1 MDLTPVYELRERLQT
16 GAVAGTGLIM
26 EDFRLKRAVEAAAPL
41 EKASPVLARIVQLSG
56 QIVSESCEDR
66 AGALLDALTLLDA
79 LLCTQGTVEAEGVVE
94 PLIEQREAMG
104 AYMENIPYSVLS
116 ALLDALQHSG
126 GGRYSYVVN
135 LHKEQPQLFRDYRVR
150 AALVDALGASYGE
163 LAEDA
168 AGWLIEDGIQNRS
181 SFAGIRF
188 LLEKGFDPK
197 GKKEMARRVQVLERV
212 VGAEANDFYL
222 KQLGAAKKEVRAAL
236 IHALRHNRENEELL
250 LSLRDTETGN
260 NKKMALYALACMS
273 GEKTWAFFE
282 SLAVKDPLEA
292 VTCMEGSGR
301 PEAAKLVSGIF
312 FRKLADWR
320 QGKRKPD
327 NETEALLNA
336 CISAFSGKCGTEIC
350 ECYRQA
356 ARVRTVLDGA
366 KKAEKNATSAML
378 FFRPD
383 HLNSSR
389 VPFSK
394 AIQESLF
401 LNLLMPQGKELA
413 PLAWELYQTYGDL
426 YFPAVMAAAFRESDG
441 AKCQALLQD
450 FVEEKGIFGRRLRK
464 DRTVFVW
471 EAFSAMKPL
480 PAVYADGTGGYV
492 LQAAYVSQA
501 DLRKNSIRYSLYGIT
516 EEIFSILMR
525 LEDKATDILLAA
537 WIQPDNDA
545 LCRRL
550 SSYFYIRAQKEKDNR
565 LYLEPLKKCGFESCK
580 GLAVHYFKGL
590 ARPVSAWEIN
600 SYFGQLPG
608 SAAAKTEEAGQV
620 LLLLQRGIIKGRDN
634 CAAVL
639 EAYIQEQKALI

>member
-1 MDLTPVYELRERLQT
+1 MDLTPVYELRERLKA
-16 GAVAGTGLIM
+16 GAIAGTGLIM
-26 EDFRLKRAVEAAAPL
+26 EDFRLKRAVEAVTPL
-41 EKASPVLARIVQLSG
+41 EKASPVFARIVQLSR
-56 QIVSESCEDR
+56 QMISEDCEDR
-66 AGALLDALTLLDA
+66 AGTLLDALTLVDA
-79 LLCTQGTVEAEGVVE
+79 LLCTQGAVEAEGSVE
-94 PLIEQREAMG
+94 PLAETGEAI
-104 AYMENIPYSVLS
+104 AVDTQNIPYSVLS

-150 AALVDALGASYGE
+150 AALVEALGASYGE

-168 AGWLIEDGIQNRS
+168 AGWLIEDGIQDRG

-188 LLEKGFDPK
+188 LLEKGFDPR

-212 VGAEANDFYL
+212 AGAEANDFYL

-250 LSLRDTETGN
+250 LSLCDTETGN

-282 SLAVKDPLEA
+282 SLAVKDPLGA

-301 PEAAKLVSGIF
+301 PEAARLVSGIF
-312 FRKLADWR
+312 LKTLADWR
-320 QGKRKPD
+320 QGKRKSD

-366 KKAEKNATSAML
+366 KKTEKNAASAML
-378 FFRPD
+378 FFRPA
-383 HLNSSR
+383 HLNNSR
-389 VPFSK
+389 IPFSE
-394 AIQESLF
+394 AIQESLY

-413 PLAWELYQTYGDL
+413 PLAQELYQTYGEP
-426 YFPAVMAAAFRESDG
+426 YFPAVMAAAFREEDG

-450 FVEEKGIFGRRLRK
+450 FVEERGIFGRRLRK
-464 DRTVFVW
+464 DRAVFVW
-471 EAFSAMKPL
+471 NAFSAMKPL

-492 LQAAYVSQA
+492 LQAAYVSQT
-501 DLRKNSIRYSLYGIT
+501 DSRKNSIRYPLYGIT

-525 LEDKATDILLAA
+525 LENKAIDVLLTA
-537 WIQPDNDA
+537 WIQPDNAA

-550 SSYFYIRAQKEKDNR
+550 SSYFYVRAQKEKDNR

-580 GLAVHYFKGL
+580 GLAVHYFKEL
-590 ARPVSAWEIN
+590 ARPVSAWEMN
-600 SYFGQLPG
+600 SYLGQLPG
-608 SAAAKTEEAGQV
+608 SAAAKKEEAGQV
-620 LLLLQRGIIKGRDN
+620 LLLLQRGVIKGRDN

-639 EAYIQEQKALI
+639 EAYIQEQNALI